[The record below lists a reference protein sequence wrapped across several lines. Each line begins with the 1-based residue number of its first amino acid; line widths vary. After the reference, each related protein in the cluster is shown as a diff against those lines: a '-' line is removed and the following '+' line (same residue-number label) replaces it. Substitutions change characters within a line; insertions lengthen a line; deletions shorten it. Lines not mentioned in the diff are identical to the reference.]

1 MIRESGYLYLE
12 DILSTLKQTAQVIG
26 NREAVK
32 FNKVTTLDQA
42 DEHALIWLKP
52 NQPSKQ
58 EIIRNTAAKVIIA
71 DETIDLPEDL
81 AEEKCVIRVEEPKY
95 AIINIISRFFQNKY
109 EKGIDKSATINCDA
123 QIADDVFIGP
133 NVYIGAAE
141 IGAGVIIEGN
151 CYIYDKTIIKRGSII
166 QAGAV
171 IGPEGFGHFKTK
183 DKTLVR
189 FPHIGRAVLS
199 EDVQIGSNSVINRG
213 TLGETYIGKGS
224 KVNKICNISHNVTI
238 GKNNFIAHSVCINGS
253 ARIGDNNYIGAGANI
268 RNKVT
273 VGNDTVVG
281 MGAVVLKDVADNTM
295 VYGNPAQVA
304 GRSPNKPLF

>member
-1 MIRESGYLYLE
+1 MIQESGYLYLE
-12 DILSTLKQTAQVIG
+12 DILNTLKQAPKIIG
-26 NREAVK
+26 NREVVR
-32 FNKVTTLDQA
+32 FNKVTTLENT
-42 DEHALIWLKP
+42 DEDTLIWLKP

-58 EIIRNTAAKVIIA
+58 EIIRNTPAKTIVC
-71 DETIDLPEDL
+71 DETVKLPDEL
-81 AEEKCVIRVEEPKY
+81 VEEKCLIQVEDPKY
-95 AIINIISRFFQNKY
+95 AIINIISRFFQWGY
-109 EKGIDKSATINCDA
+109 EAGIDKSATVSPYA
-123 QIADDVFIGP
+123 KLADDVFIGA

-141 IGAGVIIEGN
+141 ISSGVVIEGN
-151 CYIYDKTIIKRGSII
+151 CYIYDKSVIKEGVII

-183 DKTLVR
+183 DKRLIR

-213 TLGETYIGKGS
+213 TLGETFIGKGS
-224 KVNKICNISHNVTI
+224 KINKICNISHNVTI
-238 GKNNFIAHSVCINGS
+238 GENNFIAHAVCVNGS

-295 VYGNPAQVA
+295 VYGNPAQVVD
-304 GRSPNKPLF
+304 RSPNKPLF